1 MDKIQYQPAK
11 EKSKENRLVNISTC
25 ILKIQSVEGREGG
38 KGRGGSVYVLKHIVY
53 THIHTYNTEGERKH
67 IPEAGMP
74 KSLKLEE

>member
-11 EKSKENRLVNISTC
+11 EKSKEYRLVNISTC
-25 ILKIQSVEGREGG
+25 ILKIQSVEGRERG
-38 KGRGGSVYVLKHIVY
+38 KGREGLCMCKSILYKY
-53 THIHTYNTEGERKH
+53 THTYNTKGERKH